1 MPSPEPKRPFLR
13 KMIAPDDWVA
23 SVARLYD
30 AKSKIDLTE
39 ADITSV
45 GAHMP
50 DVDLEQLCD
59 SILGNLRLPKV

>member
-1 MPSPEPKRPFLR
+1 
-13 KMIAPDDWVA
+13 MIAPDDWVA